1 MEHISDLLLET
12 LKDWFIDFVKFLP
25 RLFIAAVVLVV
36 GFFIVRKIKRFV
48 DQKASRFFPTPTLA
62 NLTISVVY
70 VVLLVGVLFLS
81 LKIVEMDGTIK
92 SALAGAGIIG
102 LGLAFA
108 FKDIAANFISGI
120 FLAFRRPF
128 YKGDIIRVKDYEGF
142 VNEVKLRDTTLKTYQ
157 GQYITIPNQTLF
169 QNPITNYTRLGKRRA
184 DIKAGIPMDNDLEKA
199 QEVATKALKNVPQVI
214 YKDSQVLFRE
224 IKGNTTYF
232 VAECWVDTGNFNE
245 YKHFVNNCILAIHKE
260 FRANNITVL
269 NEEFVLDFKD
279 SAEKILKN

>member
-1 MEHISDLLLET
+1 MEHISDLLLDT